1 MTCAAAE
8 WEEGAGIATPT
19 GKVGSDWSG
28 GLSRGSRLATSVLA
42 PASRNLL
49 KISSLLPTPPCRQLR
64 RLTLDDAAAASH
76 VFTVLM
82 GDKVAPRRQLI
93 EEQGARYSLEELD
106 V

>member
-1 MTCAAAE
+1 M
-8 WEEGAGIATPT
+8 
-19 GKVGSDWSG
+19 
-28 GLSRGSRLATSVLA
+28 
-42 PASRNLL
+42 
-49 KISSLLPTPPCRQLR
+49 
-64 RLTLDDAAAASH
+64 TLDDAAAASH